1 MPPGSSVFDLLENVL
16 RSTLTLSLKFP
27 TLFPLEHVSPSGL
40 SSTSQ
45 FVVQYKLSSLLT
57 ISETLQNENLWNVS
71 KSYTSVVGIFSLVFL
86 PSSLSPLHLTPL
98 DTPEVGPGTTL
109 GPSGPSGSAS
119 TGPTNA
125 YPFTP
130 LQVLHRTPSSV
141 SRGSSSN
148 SATPIPLGR
157 YSSNTEAITGGVA
170 GSIAT
175 LSIVIAAL
183 LFYLPRRHSPSPLTP
198 STNNGQPSGFNPL
211 MDQVPRPMS
220 GQGTIASSLPETTT
234 SLLRVYVCV
243 FAALAPLMCAHEFC
257 YNAQNTDDP
266 TTYPTSQAT
275 SPPPTYIL
283 TRSPS
288 LPFSRIYTPLP
299 PRRIPKDRYPD
310 IAAFPLSELTIRNH
324 QVVWQG

>member
-109 GPSGPSGSAS
+109 GSSGPSGSAS

-175 LSIVIAAL
+175 LFIVFAAL
-183 LFYLPRRHSPSPLTP
+183 LFYLRWRHSPAP
-198 STNNGQPSGFNPL
+198 SAPSSNNGQPGGFNPF
-211 MDQVPRPMS
+211 MDQVPRQIS
-220 GQGTIASSLPETTT
+220 GQGTIVSSVPETTT
-234 SLLRVYVCV
+234 SLLRPTYVFSRPRLRLCV
-243 FAALAPLMCAHEFC
+243 LMYFVTTLRTRMT
-257 YNAQNTDDP
+257 QL
-266 TTYPTSQAT
+266 TTYPTYQGT
-275 SPPPTYIL
+275 SPPPTYIP
-283 TRSPS
+283 THSPS
-288 LPFSRIYTPLP
+288 LSPSRNLYAVATAPNSQGQGFGYNG
-299 PRRIPKDRYPD
+299 IP
-310 IAAFPLSELTIRNH
+310 T
-324 QVVWQG
+324 V

>member
-1 MPPGSSVFDLLENVL
+1 M

-27 TLFPLEHVSPSGL
+27 SLFPLEHVSPSGL

-57 ISETLQNENLWNVS
+57 ILKTLQNENLWSVN

-86 PSSLSPLHLTPL
+86 PSSLSHLHLTPL
-98 DTPEVGPGTTL
+98 DTPEVGPDTIL

-119 TGPTNA
+119 MGPTNA
-125 YPFTP
+125 YPSTP
-130 LQVLHRTPSSV
+130 ASSSSPYSTSSV

-157 YSSNTEAITGGVA
+157 YSSNTGAITGDVA